1 MKTGAGMQERQ
12 KNASSP
18 VMRLSALTSD
28 PFALPSHGGDLGLAE
43 ARFGKPERGWLDL
56 STGINPFAYP
66 VPEIS
71 AGAWRTLPG
80 AAADL
85 ALREAAAQAYGAGDP
100 DLLAAAPGSQALLQI
115 LPRLRPFS
123 QVAVIGPTY
132 GEYGRCWSMAGHHVL
147 PTETLDRALDADV
160 VVLCNPNNPDG
171 RRHDPARLLELADG
185 LAARGGLLVVDEA
198 FCDVAPE
205 LSLAPHVR
213 PGLVVLRSL
222 GKFFGLAGMRLGFA
236 LAEPQLARLLRQAL
250 GPWAVGGPAIEAGR
264 RALADADWI
273 AATRKRLAKEAATL
287 NLVLAQAQLSAV
299 GGTHLFTLVN
309 APRAWALF
317 EYLGQQGILVRPF
330 ATAPR
335 WLRIGLPPDD
345 AGRQRLETAL
355 KGWS

>member
-1 MKTGAGMQERQ
+1 
-12 KNASSP
+12 
-18 VMRLSALTSD
+18 MRLSALTSD
-28 PFALPSHGGDLGLAE
+28 PFALPTHGGDLSLAE
-43 ARFGKPERGWLDL
+43 ARFGTPARGWLDL

-66 VPEIS
+66 VPE
-71 AGAWRTLPG
+71 LPPDLWQRLPS
-80 AAADL
+80 AADDL
-85 ALREAAAQAYGAGDP
+85 SLREAAAQAYGVDDP
-100 DLLAAAPGSQALLQI
+100 DYLAAAPGSQALLQI

-132 GEYGRCWSMAGHHVL
+132 GEYSRCWSQAGHHVV
-147 PTETLDRALDADV
+147 PAETLDRALDADV

-171 RRHDPARLLELADG
+171 RKYEPARLLELADR

-198 FCDVAPE
+198 FCDVTPDA
-205 LSLAPHVR
+205 SVAGHIR

-236 LAEPQLARLLRQAL
+236 IAEPQLARLLRQAL
-250 GPWAVGGPAIEAGR
+250 GPWSVGGPVIEIGKC
-264 RALADADWI
+264 ALADTEWI
-273 AATRKRLAKEAATL
+273 AATRARLAKEMSIL
-287 NLVLAQAQLSAV
+287 NMLLANAQLSTI

-335 WLRIGLPPDD
+335 WLRFGLPPDE
-345 AGRQRLETAL
+345 AARQRLETTL
-355 KGWS
+355 KEWS

>member
-1 MKTGAGMQERQ
+1 
-12 KNASSP
+12 
-18 VMRLSALTSD
+18 MRLSALTSD

-43 ARFGKPERGWLDL
+43 ARFGTPERGWLDL

-66 VPEIS
+66 VPGIS
-71 AGAWRTLPG
+71 ADAWRRLPG
-80 AAADL
+80 LADDL
-85 ALREAAAQAYGAGDP
+85 ALREAAAQAYGIDDP
-100 DLLAAAPGSQALLQI
+100 DHLAAAPGSQALLQI

-132 GEYGRCWSMAGHHVL
+132 GEYSRCWSQAGHHVV
-147 PTETLDRALDADV
+147 PAETFDRALDADV

-171 RRHDPARLLELADG
+171 RKHDPARLLELADG

-198 FCDVAPE
+198 FCDMTPD
-205 LSLAPHVR
+205 LSVAPHVR

-236 LAEPQLARLLRQAL
+236 IAEPQLARLLRQAM
-250 GPWAVGGPAIEAGR
+250 GPWAVGGPVIEVGR
-264 RALADADWI
+264 KVLADTEWI
-273 AATRKRLAKEAATL
+273 AETRKRLAKESASL
-287 NLVLAQAQLSAV
+287 NMLLAHAQLSTI
-299 GGTHLFTLVN
+299 GGTHLFTLIN

-335 WLRIGLPPDD
+335 WLRLGLPPDE
-345 AGRQRLETAL
+345 AARKRLEAAL
-355 KGWS
+355 REWN